1 MIPLA
6 QLSRSARLTVRLLWV
21 VGIGGLAT
29 FALAAAFDLG
39 DTRGSGLQILYVCL
53 PLVPAALCILRA
65 ALVAEERAV
74 WAIFGAGMV
83 LFAAGYA
90 YYFVAIQPLESVP
103 YPSLSDALWLC
114 YTGGSLV
121 ALMLLMSARLQGF
134 RRSLWIDAAVGGLA
148 LAALSA
154 ALLIDPILASTG
166 GDLAA
171 VATNSAYPLAGLLI
185 VSVLLGV
192 FALSGWR
199 PGRGWILLGGAF
211 AFQAVFD
218 TVYLYQ
224 AASGTYQTGGVLD
237 LVWPVAMLMVALAA
251 WHRPEPTTGGELLG
265 WPALAITSGFAVV
278 GLFLTTYDHWYPVN
292 DVAAVLAS
300 LTLIA
305 AFVRTAMTF
314 GDMKT
319 LSRGGKELSL
329 RNESIL
335 RAAGE
340 GIYGID
346 RDGMVTFANPA
357 ATRMTGHEPEDLL
370 GHRQHELIHHT
381 KPDGTPYPAAECPV
395 WASLDDGTV
404 HHSAEDVYW
413 RKDGSSFPVEYTSTP
428 ILEGDRVTGA
438 VVVFKDITDRREVE
452 RAKDEFT
459 SVVSHELRTPLTS
472 IRGSLGLLESGVLGP
487 LPEQGQRMVEIAVEN
502 TDRLVRLI
510 NDILDIERIDAGKID
525 MNPVPCEAAELIEQA
540 VAELR
545 PVALEGHVGLEV
557 AGEPVSLFADPDRVH
572 QTLTNLISNAV
583 KFSEPGATVRVSSE
597 RCEGEVL
604 FRVSDEGRG
613 IPAEKLDSIFERFQ
627 QVDASDSREK
637 GGTGLG
643 LAICRTIVEHHGGR
657 IWAESVLGQGAS
669 FSFVLPAQAAGA
681 SAHGQDGGEGPAV
694 LLCDDDP
701 AVVEVVGTLLAQ
713 RGYRVIEAG
722 SGAQALERAIS
733 ERPDAILLDLLMP
746 GMSGWETAA
755 ALKQRPETS
764 EIPIVILSVL
774 SQAEAEAPSVPVV
787 DWVEKPLDEAALFQA
802 LERAVNPRSEPFK
815 VLVVEDDPDLA
826 AILTATFE
834 HHGVKTF
841 HAATGLEAIELSQQV
856 MPDLLVLDIG
866 LPEADGFEVVDW
878 LRRHQRLSA
887 LPVVVYTAKD
897 LDETDRQRLRLGETT
912 EFLAKGRI
920 TPKDFEQRVMGLLA
934 HLTQDP
940 TPETGNE
947 PEAHL
952 VSR

>member
-1 MIPLA
+1 
-6 QLSRSARLTVRLLWV
+6 
-21 VGIGGLAT
+21 
-29 FALAAAFDLG
+29 
-39 DTRGSGLQILYVCL
+39 
-53 PLVPAALCILRA
+53 
-65 ALVAEERAV
+65 
-74 WAIFGAGMV
+74 
-83 LFAAGYA
+83 
-90 YYFVAIQPLESVP
+90 
-103 YPSLSDALWLC
+103 
-114 YTGGSLV
+114 
-121 ALMLLMSARLQGF
+121 
-134 RRSLWIDAAVGGLA
+134 
-148 LAALSA
+148 
-154 ALLIDPILASTG
+154 
-166 GDLAA
+166 
-171 VATNSAYPLAGLLI
+171 
-185 VSVLLGV
+185 
-192 FALSGWR
+192 
-199 PGRGWILLGGAF
+199 
-211 AFQAVFD
+211 
-218 TVYLYQ
+218 
-224 AASGTYQTGGVLD
+224 
-237 LVWPVAMLMVALAA
+237 
-251 WHRPEPTTGGELLG
+251 
-265 WPALAITSGFAVV
+265 
-278 GLFLTTYDHWYPVN
+278 
-292 DVAAVLAS
+292 
-300 LTLIA
+300 
-305 AFVRTAMTF
+305 
-314 GDMKT
+314 
-319 LSRGGKELSL
+319 
-329 RNESIL
+329 
-335 RAAGE
+335 
-340 GIYGID
+340 
-346 RDGMVTFANPA
+346 
-357 ATRMTGHEPEDLL
+357 
-370 GHRQHELIHHT
+370 
-381 KPDGTPYPAAECPV
+381 
-395 WASLDDGTV
+395 
-404 HHSAEDVYW
+404 
-413 RKDGSSFPVEYTSTP
+413 
-428 ILEGDRVTGA
+428 
-438 VVVFKDITDRREVE
+438 
-452 RAKDEFT
+452 
-459 SVVSHELRTPLTS
+459 
-472 IRGSLGLLESGVLGP
+472 
-487 LPEQGQRMVEIAVEN
+487 
-502 TDRLVRLI
+502 
-510 NDILDIERIDAGKID
+510 
-525 MNPVPCEAAELIEQA
+525 
-540 VAELR
+540 
-545 PVALEGHVGLEV
+545 
-557 AGEPVSLFADPDRVH
+557 VH

-681 SAHGQDGGEGPAV
+681 PAHGQDRGEGPAV

-774 SQAEAEAPSVPVV
+774 SQAEAEAPSGPVV

-834 HHGVKTF
+834 RHGVKTF

-878 LRRHQRLSA
+878 LRRHERLSA

-897 LDETDRQRLRLGETT
+897 LDETDRERLRLGETT

-934 HLTQDP
+934 QLTQDP
-940 TPETGNE
+940 TAETDNE
-947 PEAHL
+947 PEAHP
-952 VSR
+952 VGR